1 MGDAAD
7 ITPAWSFNGFISGD
21 TSALINYASK
31 AYNDKDVAAA
41 NLITISGLTIDGIT
55 GGNNSA
61 ATDYIL
67 DGNTKTVAAS
77 ITRADLQIRANNDA
91 KFVLQDDVAGY
102 AGVSYSGFVGG
113 ETAADLAGTLQV
125 TRNNAGT
132 DLAAV
137 YPSALE
143 ASGLTSGNYQISYV
157 AGDYTIVPAGQLLVR
172 VVDSNV
178 TYGSDVNYAIDSV
191 EYYNAASSQVFR
203 LDNGSVSGSS
213 VTIDANNL
221 LAVNDGAG
229 SSASFTLTPSN
240 PVYSNANKLV
250 VGSYSLG
257 ISGAST
263 VNGGNFSNTIT
274 VTGAQQVNPKQITG
288 TLSAGQTKVYDGNV
302 LMPNAAIALGN
313 VESGDIVTATGVSN
327 YANKNVGTNKQ
338 YTVNNIQLAGQDNG
352 NYSVITNF
360 SDNDGAI
367 TPKTVSLA
375 VAPEGL

>member
-1 MGDAAD
+1 MELQW
-7 ITPAWSFNGFISGD
+7 IYSGD

-67 DGNTKTVAAS
+67 DANTKTVAAS

-143 ASGLTSGNYQISYV
+143 AR
-157 AGDYTIVPAGQLLVR
+157 A
-172 VVDSNV
+172 
-178 TYGSDVNYAIDSV
+178 
-191 EYYNAASSQVFR
+191 
-203 LDNGSVSGSS
+203 
-213 VTIDANNL
+213 
-221 LAVNDGAG
+221 
-229 SSASFTLTPSN
+229 
-240 PVYSNANKLV
+240 
-250 VGSYSLG
+250 
-257 ISGAST
+257 
-263 VNGGNFSNTIT
+263 
-274 VTGAQQVNPKQITG
+274 
-288 TLSAGQTKVYDGNV
+288 
-302 LMPNAAIALGN
+302 
-313 VESGDIVTATGVSN
+313 
-327 YANKNVGTNKQ
+327 
-338 YTVNNIQLAGQDNG
+338 
-352 NYSVITNF
+352 
-360 SDNDGAI
+360 
-367 TPKTVSLA
+367 
-375 VAPEGL
+375 